1 MRRIKVWL
9 LTAIAGT
16 LLCHPLVCI
25 AGSRPRV
32 DRIVGAR
39 GIFVV
44 LGDTNCEL
52 ALELARNPAFAGLN
66 MSSYHGQRMWKR
78 HLVVDRDGRIVVTL
92 EDGQVLCFG

>member
-25 AGSRPRV
+25 AGSRPGV
-32 DRIVGAR
+32 DRIVGKR
-39 GIFVV
+39 GICVV

-52 ALELARNPAFAGLN
+52 ALELARNPAFAGLI
-66 MSSYHGQRMWKR
+66 YVQLPRAED
-78 HLVVDRDGRIVVTL
+78 VETAPGR
-92 EDGQVLCFG
+92 